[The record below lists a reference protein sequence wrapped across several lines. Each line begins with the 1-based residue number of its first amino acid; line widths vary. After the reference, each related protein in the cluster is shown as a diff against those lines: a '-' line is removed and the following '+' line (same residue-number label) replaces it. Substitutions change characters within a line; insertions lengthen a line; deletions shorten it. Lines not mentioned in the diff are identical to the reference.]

1 MSMTDQQKHDLLM
14 EMRPDDA
21 SHDSANCMLCTVK
34 ASKEENV
41 AGESEAIFT
50 QEQHEQLLASA
61 VENAT
66 AEARASADADVLSLN
81 EQLADLAKAN
91 EALTEE
97 VETLKQGIA
106 DRDETDR
113 LAELADDRV
122 TEVKAVASFNDE
134 QIEKRKESWAKM
146 SEEDFASYLE
156 DIQLATASEAK
167 PEGEKAPKSNFDGT
181 RATAGDD
188 GTEGSVVADFFGV
201 TSAKAS

>member
-1 MSMTDQQKHDLLM
+1 
-14 EMRPDDA
+14 
-21 SHDSANCMLCTVK
+21 
-34 ASKEENV
+34 V

-106 DRDETDR
+106 DRDELDR
-113 LAELADDRV
+113 LADLADDRV

-134 QIEKRKESWAKM
+134 QIDKRKESWAKM

-156 DIQLATASEAK
+156 DIQLATASAK
-167 PEGEKAPKSNFDGT
+167 PEGGDAPKSNFDGT
-181 RATAGDD
+181 RATAGDE